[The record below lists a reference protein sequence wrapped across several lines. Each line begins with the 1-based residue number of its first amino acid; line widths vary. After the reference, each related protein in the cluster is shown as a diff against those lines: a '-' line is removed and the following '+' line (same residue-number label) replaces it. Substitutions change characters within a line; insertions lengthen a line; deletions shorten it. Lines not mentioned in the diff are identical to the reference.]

1 MKQILIL
8 LTLLAV
14 LFSTVANG
22 QNNEGKA
29 DDEARIAVAPEVNNS
44 ELPAHAKKMLMHKM
58 TQLLSLNNMAGEGD
72 ASFFTIEG
80 DATVLTQETTPTA
93 PPMVS
98 LQLTVSFKIKDK
110 YSGKVFSE
118 VSTDVKGVGT
128 NETKAYMTALRYV
141 NIRSAQFRA
150 FVDKAKERIVQYYN
164 SDCDFFL
171 SRAEALQEQGNNAEA
186 IKVLKAVP
194 TVSKECYDKAMKLLG
209 TIEMPEPEQTVS
221 QGGSQGSS
229 GSSGTPGSGSGAEVE
244 IDDNIYLVYNNMKTF
259 GDKITMYFQL
269 ENRGGK
275 DYELKDYNRD
285 IRILA
290 EGGIEKNVNKVE
302 VAGKSGANTRATLMP
317 GVPVKME
324 CHFDKVDKVMMF
336 EYPYNDSDFRIK
348 DFGQAS
354 SPADSRPSEATE
366 SGSSGSVTGAID
378 YANVGAYE
386 GAKMV
391 FNKVTKWGKFKVPV
405 DQFGNFSFDSPKE
418 VQGKV
423 MRFQY
428 TSPSENNPE
437 YLKMKS
443 KPNLKNKGFTLLAE
457 RDNDNLSSYD
467 FKNGYMR
474 KLDNERFGK
483 KHSIHYN
490 RNNAYMLFK
499 GNNGGKTIY
508 ISVYFMADN
517 EYTLIIQDVVEV
529 Q

>member
-8 LTLLAV
+8 LTMLAV
-14 LFSTVANG
+14 LFSTVVNG

-29 DDEARIAVAPEVNNS
+29 DDEARIAVTPVVKNS
-44 ELPAHAKKMLMHKM
+44 ELPAHAKKMLKHKM
-58 TQLLSLNNMAGEGD
+58 TQLLSLNNMAGGD
-72 ASFFTIEG
+72 EASFFTIEG

-98 LQLTVSFKIKDK
+98 LQLSVSFKITDK
-110 YSGKVFSE
+110 QSGKVFSE

-150 FVDKAKERIVQYYN
+150 FVDKGKERILQYYN
-164 SDCDFFL
+164 SNCDFFL
-171 SRAEALQEQGNNAEA
+171 SRAEALKEQGNNAEA

-194 TVSKECYDKAMKLLG
+194 QVSKECYDKAMKLLG
-209 TIEMPEPEQTVS
+209 TIDMPEPQQTQSGGGDVAQS
-221 QGGSQGSS
+221 SGGGSPASSS
-229 GSSGTPGSGSGAEVE
+229 GSEVE
-244 IDDNIYLVYNNMKTF
+244 IDDDIYLVYNNMKTF

-290 EGGIEKNVNKVE
+290 EGGIEKSVNKVE

-336 EYPYNDSDFRIK
+336 EFPFNDSDFRIK

-354 SPADSRPSEATE
+354 SSADSRPSGDSE
-366 SGSSGSVTGAID
+366 SGSGGSVAGAID
-378 YANVGAYE
+378 YANLGSYE
-386 GAKMV
+386 SAKMV
-391 FNKVTKWGKFKVPV
+391 FNKVTKWGKFKLPI

-423 MRFQY
+423 TRFHY

-443 KPNLKNKGFTLLAE
+443 KPNFKNKGFTLIVE
-457 RDNDNLSSYD
+457 RDNDNLSSYS

-474 KLDNERFGK
+474 KLDNQRFGK
-483 KHSIHYN
+483 KHSIHYD

-517 EYTLIIQDVVEV
+517 EYTLIVQDVVEV

>member
-14 LFSTVANG
+14 LFSTVVNG
-22 QNNEGKA
+22 QNNQGKA
-29 DDEARIAVAPEVNNS
+29 DDEARIAVAPVVNNS
-44 ELPAHAKKMLMHKM
+44 ELPAHAKKMLKHKM
-58 TQLLSLNNMAGEGD
+58 TQLLSLNNMAGGD
-72 ASFFTIEG
+72 EASFFTIEG

-98 LQLTVSFKIKDK
+98 LQLSVSFKITDK
-110 YSGKVFSE
+110 QSGKVFSE

-150 FVDKAKERIVQYYN
+150 FVDKGKERILQYYN
-164 SDCDFFL
+164 SNCDFFL
-171 SRAEALQEQGNNAEA
+171 SRAEALKEQGNNAEA

-194 TVSKECYDKAMKLLG
+194 QVSKECYDKAMKLLG
-209 TIEMPEPEQTVS
+209 TIDMPEPQQT
-221 QGGSQGSS
+221 QGGGGDVAQSSGGGSPASSS
-229 GSSGTPGSGSGAEVE
+229 GSEVE

-290 EGGIEKNVNKVE
+290 EGGIEKRVNKVE

-336 EYPYNDSDFRIK
+336 EYPFNDSDFRIK

-354 SPADSRPSEATE
+354 ASSQDDSRSE
-366 SGSSGSVTGAID
+366 GGGQVTGAID
-378 YANVGAYE
+378 FANLGGYE
-386 GAKMV
+386 GAKVV
-391 FNKVTKWGKFKVPV
+391 FNKVTKWGKFKLPI

-423 MRFQY
+423 TRYQY
-428 TSPSENNPE
+428 TTAPENNPE
-437 YLKMKS
+437 YLLMKS
-443 KPNLKNKGFTLLAE
+443 KPNFTNKGFKLLVD
-457 RDNDNLSSYD
+457 RDNDNLHSRAFRD
-467 FKNGYMR
+467 GYMR
-474 KLDNERFGK
+474 TLDNERFGK
-483 KHSIHYN
+483 KYSLSPWDN
-490 RNNAYMLFK
+490 NNAYMLFK
-499 GNNGGKTIY
+499 GTSGGKTIY
-508 ISVYFMADN
+508 ISVYFLAGKDF
-517 EYTLIIQDVVEV
+517 TLITQDVIEV